1 MTRERLNK
9 TTKSL
14 ILPSDRVG
22 ACCAGVLQK
31 MRYELSKPFN
41 PEDTHRRPVGQRT
54 ASDDAGGAE
63 GLANDPSL
71 TPEEIDHKALRVLNS
86 FAIELMKIPSKAEL
100 AWYVAREVVARLGFS
115 DCVVYYTQPDGKNL
129 RQMAALG
136 DVKNPR
142 LTEIINPLIIP
153 FGRGVTGSV
162 AQTGEA
168 ELIND
173 LLADPRYIPDVIPAR
188 SEICVPI
195 KIGDRVLGVIDS
207 EDSARD
213 HYSDWHLEQLE
224 TVAAMMAAR
233 INLLEK
239 DRSRELAQQLR
250 HSESRFRDFTETAT
264 DWVWE
269 TDADHTFRFVSGS
282 LALGANTGLN
292 ASELLGQNCRV
303 LGAKRM
309 HRDREAD
316 LLHQLETHEDFKQ
329 IRYSLTQPDGSPRI
343 MRISGK
349 PLFDSKGAFKGY
361 RGTGVDVTEQEL
373 THERLTTLY
382 RVFDSLPEPIA
393 VFDNNDCISFT
404 NVAFKEM
411 HAEAPHTIRHGIP
424 FHDHVRA
431 LANCGYITDVDGD
444 LNDWV
449 TETVERH
456 RNPDGIFEFHREG
469 QGWFQANEK
478 KLPNGY
484 QVLLLTR
491 IDGLK
496 EVERDLI
503 AAREAADAA
512 NVAKSEFLAN
522 MSHEIRTPMNGI
534 IGLTELLRRHLSEPE
549 LVHKA
554 ETIAQSG
561 NALLRIID
569 DILDFSKIEARM
581 LDIEWHPCRFAPT
594 LRQLAEVYHPLAS
607 DKGLSLS
614 LDVAPGIAP
623 VVSLD
628 EGRLRQIL
636 SNLLSNAIKFTPS
649 ESAGR
654 RGAIQISASRNADG
668 QLQVDV
674 IDNGIGISPEA
685 AAKVFDPFSQA
696 ESNTTRRFGGTGLG
710 LSISRNLAELMG
722 GGLTHIPRDIGSQFR
737 VVLPYE
743 PLSDDTAPDP
753 TLPEITQFSALP
765 TAEPLAPKADADT
778 PPAGEARILV
788 VEDNQINLMVIS
800 KQLET
805 LGHSAIL
812 ASDGKRGLELWQAG
826 QFDLVLTDCHMPEMD
841 GYDLSREIR
850 RIEQET
856 GREPC
861 RIIAITANALKSE
874 ESKCLDAG
882 MDSFLAKPVRLNQLR
897 DVLHSCTNGE
907 ASEN

>member
-1 MTRERLNK
+1 MTQ
-9 TTKSL
+9 
-14 ILPSDRVG
+14 D
-22 ACCAGVLQK
+22 
-31 MRYELSKPFN
+31 
-41 PEDTHRRPVGQRT
+41 
-54 ASDDAGGAE
+54 
-63 GLANDPSL
+63 
-71 TPEEIDHKALRVLNS
+71 IDHQALRVLNS
-86 FAIELMKIPSKAEL
+86 FAIELMKIPSKSEL
-100 AWYVAREVVARLGFS
+100 AWHVAREVVARLGFG

-162 AQTGEA
+162 AQTGQA
-168 ELIND
+168 EVIND
-173 LLADPRYIPDVIPAR
+173 LMADPRYIPDVIPAR

-195 KIGDRVLGVIDS
+195 KIGERVLGVIDS
-207 EDSARD
+207 EDSQRD
-213 HYSDWHLEQLE
+213 TYTDWHLEQLE

-250 HSESRFRDFTETAT
+250 HSETRFRDFTETAT

-269 TDADHTFRFVSGS
+269 TDAEHIFRFVSGS
-282 LALGANTGLN
+282 LALASDSGLN
-292 ASELLGQNCRV
+292 ASTLLGQSCRV
-303 LGAKRM
+303 LSAKRM

-316 LLHQLETHEDFKQ
+316 LLDQLDTRQDFKQ
-329 IRYSLTQPDGSPRI
+329 IRYSLQQPDGSPRI

-349 PLFDSKGAFKGY
+349 PLFDSKGIFKGY

-382 RVFDSLPEPIA
+382 RVFDALPEPIA
-393 VFDNNDCISFT
+393 VFDVHDCISFT
-404 NVAFKEM
+404 NAAFKDM
-411 HAEAPHTIRHGIP
+411 HSTAPHTIRHGMS
-424 FHDHVRA
+424 FADHVRSIA
-431 LANCGYITDVDGD
+431 AAGYITDVEGD
-444 LNDWV
+444 LDDWV
-449 TETVERH
+449 DEIVARH
-456 RNPDGIFEFHREG
+456 QNPDGIFEFHREDV
-469 QGWFQANEK
+469 GWFQVNEK

-484 QVLLLTR
+484 QVLLMTR

-503 AAREAADAA
+503 AAREAADSA

-534 IGLTELLRRHLSEPE
+534 IGLTELLRQHLTEPE
-549 LVHKA
+549 LLHKA

-581 LDIEWHPCRFAPT
+581 LNVEAHPCRFAPT
-594 LRQLAEVYHPLAS
+594 LRQVAEVYQPLAA
-607 DKGLSLS
+607 DKGLTLS
-614 LDVAPGIAP
+614 LNIAPDIAP
-623 VVSLD
+623 VLSLD

-636 SNLLSNAIKFTPS
+636 SNLLSNAVKFTPA
-649 ESAGR
+649 ESRGR
-654 RGAIQISASRNADG
+654 RGAVQINARVTQEG
-668 QLQVDV
+668 TLQIDV
-674 IDNGIGISPEA
+674 IDNGIGISAEA
-685 AAKVFDPFSQA
+685 AARVFDPFSQA

-710 LSISRNLAELMG
+710 LSISRNLADLMG
-722 GGLTHIPRDIGSQFR
+722 GGLYYIPRDTGSQFR
-737 VVLPYE
+737 VTLPYD
-743 PLSDDTAPDP
+743 PLAADSADP
-753 TLPEITQFSALP
+753 TLPEVTQFTHLP
-765 TAEPLAPKADADT
+765 QPVEQPPLRQPLDE

-812 ASDGKRGLELWQAG
+812 ASDGKEGLELWQKG

-850 RIEQET
+850 RIEQDT
-856 GREPC
+856 GRTPC

-874 ESKCLDAG
+874 ESKCLNAG
-882 MDSFLAKPVRLNQLR
+882 MDSFLAKPVRLDMLR
-897 DVLHSCTNGE
+897 QALQAAALKS
-907 ASEN
+907 